1 MVFFFFLCFREQFGG
16 QTVRTMGARCMDGED
31 GATWKSVDI
40 ALGQAQVLVADHQT
54 DISNGSKC

>member
-1 MVFFFFLCFREQFGG
+1 MSIKVKWSLVIIKMPVLPFP
-16 QTVRTMGARCMDGED
+16 MGARSMDGED

-54 DISNGSKC
+54 DISNRSKC